1 MKRTDID
8 AIEQLLVR
16 LPVEL
21 KMCGYIV
28 GCFHGQAQLSPRT
41 MDRHWQGSG
50 TGRDPHERR
59 TLLESD
65 AG

>member
-28 GCFHGQAQLSPRT
+28 GCFHGQGVF
-41 MDRHWQGSG
+41 MDRHSLAG
-50 TGRDPHERR
+50 T
-59 TLLESD
+59 
-65 AG
+65 A

>member
-8 AIEQLLVR
+8 AIEQLLAR

-28 GCFHGQAQLSPRT
+28 GCFHGQAQLSC
-41 MDRHWQGSG
+41 RHSLARGSFSNC
-50 TGRDPHERR
+50 
-59 TLLESD
+59 LLVF
-65 AG
+65 AIGKPFK